1 MSDQLPIGNSCAG
14 LKTEGFCTPQEDK
27 TVQKMKVPP
36 RKVIPVILLPGIMG
50 SNLRMNAARQKK
62 LGRANNIA
70 WRPDRTWGMKAF
82 INALPELRQDLLDPL
97 ATEVD
102 VYEPNAPTGN
112 KSEKARQRHRVGRLN
127 VDLDDSSISPLL
139 TDDPPTASPR
149 ARIADKVLRRG
160 WGEVFFGSYRKIL
173 EECEQ
178 CLNSPISA
186 DCWQGVLDTNP
197 AKWCAVPPSPS
208 EALTQDELIAAVK
221 GCFFPVHAMGYNWLT
236 SNSES
241 AKILSR
247 RVADLIGRYQS
258 EGYQCE
264 KVILITHSM
273 GGLVARALVH
283 PNIGALSEKI
293 LGVVH
298 GVMPANGAPAAY
310 KRMRCGFEERWL
322 RMHPV
327 PKILGNFGDEV
338 TAVLGNAPGGLQLLP
353 SKAYGNGW
361 LKVRQGKVLFDSF
374 PKNGDPYEEI
384 YKLKGRWYGLLREE
398 WLNPAGHPHAGAEWT
413 SNLLDLAKEFHEE
426 IAETYHPCS
435 YAHYGVDTERPS
447 WASITWNLDH
457 NVRHSN
463 WHMLRIAADNR
474 QGQLELLGEEADGAV
489 FPERVEVTLGISEGA
504 GDETVPMLSADHQRQ
519 SGKFTGIF
527 QQSGYEHQDSYSNE
541 NVIRATIYCI
551 VKIAG
556 TMQWSSQ

>member
-1 MSDQLPIGNSCAG
+1 
-14 LKTEGFCTPQEDK
+14 
-27 TVQKMKVPP
+27 
-36 RKVIPVILLPGIMG
+36 MG
-50 SNLRMNAARQKK
+50 SNLRMDAARQKK
-62 LGRANNIA
+62 LGRANNIS
-70 WRPDRTWGMKAF
+70 WRPDRTWETTAF

-102 VYEPNAPTGN
+102 IYEPTAPTGN
-112 KSEKARQRHRVGRLN
+112 GSETARQRHRVGRLDA
-127 VDLDDSSISPLL
+127 DLNGSVISPLL
-139 TDDPPTASPR
+139 VDDPPTAHPR
-149 ARIADKVLRRG
+149 MKIADKVLRRG
-160 WGEVFFGSYRKIL
+160 WSEVFFGSYRKIL

-178 CLNSPISA
+178 CLNSPIYA
-186 DCWQGVLDTNP
+186 DCWQSVLDTDP
-197 AKWCAVPPSPS
+197 AKWCEVPSS
-208 EALTQDELIAAVK
+208 TLTALTQAEMIAAVK
-221 GCFFPVHAMGYNWLT
+221 GCFFPVHAMGYNWLA

-241 AKILSR
+241 AKILSK
-247 RVADLIGRYQS
+247 RVADLIERYKS

-283 PNIGALSEKI
+283 PGIGALGEKV

-322 RMHPV
+322 RTHPV

-361 LKVRQGKVLFDSF
+361 LKIRQGKVLFDSF
-374 PKNGDPYEEI
+374 PKNGDPYDEI
-384 YKLKGRWYGLLREE
+384 YKLKDRWYGLLREE
-398 WLNPAGHPHAGAEWT
+398 LLNPAGHAHAGIEWT
-413 SNLLDLAKEFHEE
+413 STLLDLAREFHED

-435 YAHYGVDTERPS
+435 YAHYGVDADRAS
-447 WASITWNLDH
+447 WASITWNIDRT
-457 NVRHSN
+457 VRNSN
-463 WHMLRIAADNR
+463 WHTLKITEDDR
-474 QGQLELLGEEADGAV
+474 QGEFGLLGEKADGSA
-489 FPERVEVTLGISEGA
+489 FPERVEVKLGKSEGA

-519 SGKFTGIF
+519 SGKFAGIF

-551 VKIAG
+551 VKIVG
-556 TMQWSSQ
+556 TMKWSSHG